1 MKNTKNE
8 NTKIVP
14 FFSVDIPFDIVYRKS
29 STSTP
34 VKPHTHNG
42 LEIYFTLTDLP
53 DVLLNSTVS
62 SVSQGSLIVIP
73 PHCVHQLFNQKLTVY
88 ERYIIT
94 ISNNWLSNVLAGDNQ
109 LMPYAVSSASPHIIT
124 LPANKTAY
132 LKKYLDTYINA
143 EAPNGMSKYSDFFSS
158 LNVLDSYITEGL
170 NSKASKKLNISQS
183 QKKVNE
189 IILYINDHITEPLT
203 MDTIAD
209 TFHLNKDYL
218 GRLFK
223 EHTQATVGHYISVQR
238 AGLAQSLLAEGHSVS
253 EVQEA
258 LGFSSYSY
266 FFKFFKKMTGDSPSH
281 YRKKES
287 NTI

>member
-1 MKNTKNE
+1 MCPLRSTMKNTKNE

-132 LKKYLDTYINA
+132 LKKYLDTYINVVV
-143 EAPNGMSKYSDFFSS
+143 KHFC
-158 LNVLDSYITEGL
+158 
-170 NSKASKKLNISQS
+170 
-183 QKKVNE
+183 
-189 IILYINDHITEPLT
+189 
-203 MDTIAD
+203 
-209 TFHLNKDYL
+209 
-218 GRLFK
+218 
-223 EHTQATVGHYISVQR
+223 
-238 AGLAQSLLAEGHSVS
+238 
-253 EVQEA
+253 
-258 LGFSSYSY
+258 
-266 FFKFFKKMTGDSPSH
+266 
-281 YRKKES
+281 
-287 NTI
+287 NTST